1 MSYKDLNNR
10 PIITGAMIEQGYRN
24 ARRERAKA
32 FSNLIA
38 ATSQGL
44 GTIYATFTGNRGE
57 ARQKD

>member
-1 MSYKDLNNR
+1 
-10 PIITGAMIEQGYRN
+10 MIEQGYRN

-38 ATSQGL
+38 ATNQGL